1 MFKSINTDKFS
12 EILIV
17 EDDKII
23 ALLQKRLIEVVMGR
37 KPVLLSNGRLA
48 IEHLNQST
56 KKGIKDSL
64 VLLDLNMPI
73 MDGWEFIKYCERKP
87 YLHNVH
93 IIIVTSSLYQEDY
106 EKAKSIEKILD
117 FYTKPLKKEKLE
129 EIMRIKQ
136 LTHLFH
142 SKTILKNHL

>member
-1 MFKSINTDKFS
+1 MYKSNNADTFS

-23 ALLQKRLIEVVMGR
+23 ALLQKRLIEAVMGR

-48 IEHLNQST
+48 IEYLNQSA
-56 KKGIKDSL
+56 KKGMKDSL

-73 MDGWEFIKYCERKP
+73 MDGWEFLKHCERKP

-93 IIIVTSSLYQEDY
+93 IIIVTSSLCQEDH

-136 LTHLFH
+136 LTHFFQ